1 MAFSLLFLSLVS
13 CLLQSRH
20 GENALIEAVS
30 YRRYDVARALV
41 ARRGTEVDVLD
52 SRDRTPLVMAV
63 QYGYAPLVSPTW
75 IGLSKGLHV

>member
-1 MAFSLLFLSLVS
+1 MFFR
-13 CLLQSRH
+13 LLQSRH

-63 QYGYAPLVSPTW
+63 QYGYAPLVSE
-75 IGLSKGLHV
+75 KVE